1 MGLAAIRRPGWLAL
15 PRRPCRLDR
24 VGEGGKLVFE
34 DVIQL
39 GQRIMHSRCSQA
51 LREPDLLSC
60 KVKQLRNAAF
70 VVARQS
76 ERVGNRTLNWH
87 VKRDSDDSAVGKE
100 AK

>member
-1 MGLAAIRRPGWLAL
+1 MRQRPARSGTLLDEAIRRVGLVVI
-15 PRRPCRLDR
+15 DR

-39 GQRIMHSRCSQA
+39 GQRIMHSRCSHT
-51 LREPDLLSC
+51 LSEPDLLSR

-76 ERVGNRTLNWH
+76 ERVRNRTLKRH
-87 VKRDSDDSAVGKE
+87 VNKHSVDSA
-100 AK
+100 